1 MNTERQW
8 DNLRREIPEWFR
20 DAKFGLFF
28 HWGPYSVPAYKNE
41 WYSRNMYAKKNSI
54 NKYHV
59 EK

>member
-28 HWGPYSVPAYKNE
+28 IGDHTVCRHIRMNGIQEICMPRKIQ
-41 WYSRNMYAKKNSI
+41 SI
-54 NKYHV
+54 NIM
-59 EK
+59 